1 MRGAIIAAI
10 VAVVLGGL
18 GLGNFD
24 PPSSLVEGGIPAVE
38 PMAQMQPEEIVAETP
53 PEAAESPQE
62 AWYEPEWYP
71 EPDYSEPA
79 VYEEYSEPEPWSGDA
94 PDLRSAGVVDDGE
107 RTWTW
112 YSSNTLPGNGL
123 TDLNNNGRTVDDRGF
138 VTDGDGY
145 IAVASPWGQDPIG
158 TVIETPYGPGK
169 IYDSNEGGSYDLYT
183 NW

>member
-1 MRGAIIAAI
+1 MSGAIIAAI

-107 RTWTW
+107 RTYTW
-112 YSSNTLPGNGL
+112 YSERTLPGGGL
-123 TDLNNNGRTVDDRGF
+123 TDLNANGRTVNDEGF

-145 IAVASPWGQDPIG
+145 IAIASPDESLPIG
-158 TVIETPYGPGK
+158 TVVDTPWGQSK
-169 IYDSNEGGSYDLYT
+169 IYDYNPGSSWDCYVS
-183 NW
+183 W